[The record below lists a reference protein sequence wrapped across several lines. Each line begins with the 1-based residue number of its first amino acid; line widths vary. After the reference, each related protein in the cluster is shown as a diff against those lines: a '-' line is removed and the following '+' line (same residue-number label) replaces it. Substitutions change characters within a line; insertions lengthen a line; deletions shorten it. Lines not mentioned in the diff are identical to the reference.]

1 MPVTDPG
8 VAALGHPERI
18 AGLIGDEGIEV
29 VLYERNRVEPTLGG
43 GSAMDTAKVADSAG
57 PTAPCP
63 SATTGSELVAGTL
76 KQQRCWSSPRR
87 SPHRSISRRSCAS
100 PCTTGEAPG
109 PRPEQPLG
117 SARRAQARRRQ
128 VALDP
133 AADDI
138 DRIGLLVGGRAR
150 APWRSRAIAEG
161 RCGSTSRWRAGRR
174 TPDAPGTASACRP
187 WPARRPRRA
196 GPAARRRAPG

>member
-29 VLYERNRVEPTLGG
+29 VFYERSRVEPTLGG

-76 KQQRCWSSPRR
+76 SS
-87 SPHRSISRRSCAS
+87 SVAGH
-100 PCTTGEAPG
+100 
-109 PRPEQPLG
+109 RPEG
-117 SARRAQARRRQ
+117 
-128 VALDP
+128 ALTGRSRGD
-133 AADDI
+133 
-138 DRIGLLVGGRAR
+138 RAR
-150 APWRSRAIAEG
+150 VHAQLVRRPARGPSSRSAQRGARE
-161 RCGSTSRWRAGRR
+161 
-174 TPDAPGTASACRP
+174 PDAARSLSIQRQMTSTA
-187 WPARRPRRA
+187 
-196 GPAARRRAPG
+196 